1 MPKSSKPKRTTIEDL
16 AAITSRGFERV
27 EGRLE
32 GVEGR
37 LDSLEKKTDLGF
49 AHVNARLDQ
58 VRRDIAGL
66 DDLNKRVRHLEKLM
80 RVAH

>member
-16 AAITSRGFERV
+16 AAITSRGFE
-27 EGRLE
+27 LI
-32 GVEGR
+32 EGR